1 MKNDIKINILNHG
14 KVEIIDDEEF
24 IQKSSNIVYV
34 DDYLEVHKETKGQT
48 IVFKKPRN

>member
-1 MKNDIKINILNHG
+1 MHYCSHEFGYDVLSTNEG
-14 KVEIIDDEEF
+14 F

>member
-1 MKNDIKINILNHG
+1 MNF
-14 KVEIIDDEEF
+14 IDTLKSVDLVLSTNEVF

>member
-1 MKNDIKINILNHG
+1 MMYYQLMKDLFK
-14 KVEIIDDEEF
+14 
-24 IQKSSNIVYV
+24 KSSNIVYV